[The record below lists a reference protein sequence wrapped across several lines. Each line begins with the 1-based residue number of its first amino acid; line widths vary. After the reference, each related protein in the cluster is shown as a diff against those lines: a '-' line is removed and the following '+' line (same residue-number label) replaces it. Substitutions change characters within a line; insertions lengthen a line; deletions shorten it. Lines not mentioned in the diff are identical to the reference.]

1 MNMGRPQS
9 ISREQILEA
18 AREIFLREGISASTA
33 AIAKAAGVSEGSIFK
48 RFATK
53 EALFREAIGIPDVR
67 IGEDIERLLA
77 EGPIEDGLER
87 VGLRLVELFRE
98 LLPRMMMLWA
108 NHARHGGDPFEALR
122 CIEGGQPMPLLLLRT
137 LSHHLETQQRK
148 GRLRRVDPEI
158 LARVLLGS
166 MHNFVFFEVVGVH
179 VRQPLAA
186 SSFVR
191 GVVDLV
197 LHGARPSPSD
207 SGEIHE

>member
-1 MNMGRPQS
+1 MGRPQS

-18 AREIFLREGISASTA
+18 AREVFLREGMSASTA
-33 AIAKAAGVSEGSIFK
+33 SIARAAGVSEGSIFK
-48 RFATK
+48 RFPTK

-67 IGEDIERLLA
+67 IGDDLA
-77 EGPIEDGLER
+77 AALEGVPIEEGLER
-87 VGLRLVELFRE
+87 VGLRLVQLFRE

-108 NHARHGGDPFEALR
+108 NQAGCHADPLEALR
-122 CIEGGQPMPLLLLRT
+122 CVEGGQPMPLLLLREV
-137 LSHHLETQQRK
+137 SHHLELQQRA
-148 GRLRRVDPEI
+148 GRLRDLDPEI
-158 LARVLLGS
+158 LARVFLGS

-197 LHGARPSPSD
+197 LRGAGTHAESCD
-207 SGEIHE
+207 NVE